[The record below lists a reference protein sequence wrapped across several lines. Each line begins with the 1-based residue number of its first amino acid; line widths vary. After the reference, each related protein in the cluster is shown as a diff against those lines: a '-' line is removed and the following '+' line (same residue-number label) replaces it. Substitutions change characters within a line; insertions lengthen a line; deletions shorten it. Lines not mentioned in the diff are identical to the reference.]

1 MLKKLFVILCGVLF
15 ITDSFAITDIAS
27 NATTSTCNSGV
38 LGATEGDVNFDA
50 KWESNNVKLIWHD
63 NKKVMYDLADASNTC
78 NYDGALTIP
87 ANEPQRVGYTF
98 AGWHVMPTINASTL
112 TSLRTGHE
120 RWGVGTVLSSGA
132 KYCYDDVGTSGYT
145 HVGCVGSGFSDIERN
160 EWKVTYTDN
169 TNGTPT
175 GTLYGMA
182 YCSGKSGNRY
192 DATWPAEHASDWLAT
207 HTELES
213 ASGEKKYCWCQATS
227 WMASGSSTLQAL
239 SSLSSNQPWVFR
251 NDRSSA
257 NACANSCASRCAD
270 RALGDSAFRRAL
282 FVGAGN

>member
-15 ITDSFAITDIAS
+15 VTDSFATTDIAA
-27 NATTSTCNSGV
+27 NAESSTCDSGV

-50 KWESNNVKLIWHD
+50 KWAANNVKLIWHD
-63 NKKVMYDLADASNTC
+63 NKKIMYDLADASNTC
-78 NYDGALTIP
+78 NYDGTLTIP
-87 ANEPQRVGYTF
+87 AIEPQRVGYTF
-98 AGWHVMPTINASTL
+98 AGWHVMPTINASAL

-132 KYCYDDVGTSGYT
+132 KYCYDTVGTGSSV
-145 HVGCVGSGFSDIERN
+145 HVDCAGDGFSDIEKN

-169 TNGTPT
+169 TGNAPT

-182 YCSGKSGNRY
+182 YCSGKSGTRDDYHWNV
-192 DATWPAEHASDWLAT
+192 AESFSTYSD
-207 HTELES
+207 LES
-213 ASGEKKYCWCQATS
+213 ASGTKQYCWCQATS

-239 SSLSSNQPWVFR
+239 SSLSSNQPWVFYYD
-251 NDRSSA
+251 NSSA
-257 NACANSCASRCAD
+257 DNCANNCATYCAYC
-270 RALGDSAFRRAL
+270 ALSNSAFRRAL